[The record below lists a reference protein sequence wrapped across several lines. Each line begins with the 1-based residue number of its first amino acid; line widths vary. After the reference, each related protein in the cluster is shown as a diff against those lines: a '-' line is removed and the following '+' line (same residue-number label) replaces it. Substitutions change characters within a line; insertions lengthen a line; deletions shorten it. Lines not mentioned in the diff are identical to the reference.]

1 MDHTNYGV
9 AKNGAIMKVE
19 LTEKEANICNLL
31 QGVSSF
37 IAKERPELPLIE
49 SRIAGGWVRDKVM
62 KENYKKKERK
72 ALVERAF
79 FCWDLASW

>member
-9 AKNGAIMKVE
+9 AKNGVTMKVE
-19 LTEKEANICNLL
+19 LSQKESNICKVL

-49 SRIAGGWVRDKVM
+49 SRIAGGWVRDKV
-62 KENYKKKERK
+62 EIE
-72 ALVERAF
+72 
-79 FCWDLASW
+79 